1 LRDMIDTAHGLG
13 LMVFMD
19 VVYNHFGPQGNYL
32 GDYASAFFDP
42 LSNTPWGA
50 AIDFSRP
57 EVANVFLENA
67 LMWLIDYRIDCLRL
81 DAVHASGHDRF
92 PRDPARRIRESA
104 PAIRQT
110 HLTLENEIHQ
120 ASLLEAGYGAQW
132 NDDGHHALH
141 VLMTGEQES

>member
-1 LRDMIDTAHGLG
+1 MIDTAHGLG

-57 EVANVFLENA
+57 EVANFFLENA
-67 LMWLIDYRIDCLRL
+67 LMWVIDYRIDCLRL
-81 DAVHASGHDRF
+81 VAVHALGGDIL
-92 PRDPARRIRESA
+92 PRDLARRRRGS
-104 PAIRQT
+104 
-110 HLTLENEIHQ
+110 
-120 ASLLEAGYGAQW
+120 
-132 NDDGHHALH
+132 
-141 VLMTGEQES
+141 